1 MATGTTTPTIPSVGN
16 YVSAGA
22 GAASD
27 APTTPTPAAT
37 PSAVPGPN
45 AAGLNPAAST
55 VNANTLD
62 PAIANKPLPGDTTTA
77 IAANPGKPED
87 EKKLV
92 QELATALGVKA
103 SKGKPLEVAVV
114 NELAD
119 KYNVPISQKG
129 MTTSGTGTGQGSVG
143 QLRHNIASWFD
154 SAVGNAS
161 TAANS
166 AGAPRTAEPTQK
178 DLEAQYDAALKIKSP
193 KLREQAIAKVQK
205 ERDQELNPI
214 TPAAEDTTPVAGGGS
229 PATPKPVPDEN
240 TKALNQIVQQVATK
254 VGAQNAG
261 PNALADIAKA
271 ENLPTTQGAAPAQPA
286 TQQTAGDAYQAFV
299 KNLND
304 PKTATKFAET
314 QVPALEAAGLLDKN
328 AAGTKQT
335 NGTTFTNTQ
344 IATAYQQVLQQQ
356 VTNNQSE
363 QDALTS
369 LAASATTA
377 NAPTSEMQAYV
388 QGVAQEFGV
397 GLTTQQVTQIANTYG
412 ANATT
417 ADDPSSVEDEIKD
430 AVVALYD
437 PTNPNNP
444 AGVADTMYTDIQQSA
459 LQYQIPISAA
469 QIGNMVKQ
477 SLQGATVESMYV
489 AADAAEAAATKQFQ
503 EQAQGLYP
511 ALASQIAA
519 GQTVQNLV
527 APYFNVAESIT
538 GVPASTMMADQQSGG
553 LSKWSAFLQGGN
565 NPSASTSTQPAAT
578 AGGAKAQ
585 QGPQMMTLDQW
596 KTYLMQNPQYGFQNT
611 QGAKDMAEQL
621 SSAMLNELGRVNTTS
636 SPSPI
641 SSQYNGQSDL
651 SANTAGG

>member
-1 MATGTTTPTIPSVGN
+1 VTIAPYSP
-16 YVSAGA
+16 AGST

-27 APTTPTPAAT
+27 APTTPALAAPTTPT
-37 PSAVPGPN
+37 PTGPN
-45 AAGLNPAAST
+45 AAGLNPTPSSVPAT
-55 VNANTLD
+55 NLD
-62 PAIANKPLPGDTTTA
+62 PAIASKPLPGDVS
-77 IAANPGKPED
+77 AATPAKEGTPLD
-87 EKKLV
+87 EKQLV
-92 QELATALGVKA
+92 QELASALNVKP
-103 SKGKPLEVAVV
+103 SKGQPLEVAVV

-119 KYNVPISQKG
+119 KYGVPITQKG
-129 MTTSGTGTGQGSVG
+129 MTTAGTGTGQGAVG
-143 QLRHNIASWFD
+143 QIRHNIASWFD
-154 SAVGNAS
+154 SAVSNAS
-161 TAANS
+161 NAAQS
-166 AGAPRTAEPTQK
+166 AEAPKTSGASEK
-178 DLEAQYDAALKIKSP
+178 DLQAQYDAALKIKSP
-193 KLREQAIAKVQK
+193 KLREQAIAKVKK

-214 TPAAEDTTPVAGGGS
+214 TPAANDTTPQNQGAS

-240 TKALNQIVQQVATK
+240 TKALNDIVKQVATK
-254 VGAQNAG
+254 MGVQGAG

-271 ENLPTTQGAAPAQPA
+271 EGQPTAQGAAPATPA
-286 TQQTAGDAYQAFV
+286 TQQTAGDAFQTFV
-299 KNLND
+299 KKLND
-304 PKTATKFAET
+304 PKTTSQFAAS
-314 QVPALEAAGLLDKN
+314 QVPALEAAGLLDRN
-328 AAGTKQT
+328 ATGGTKQP

-356 VTNNQSE
+356 VQNNQSE
-363 QDALTS
+363 QQALTA

-412 ANATT
+412 QNATT
-417 ADDPSSVEDEIKD
+417 ADDPASVEDEIKD

-444 AGVADTMYTDIQQSA
+444 AGVADTMFTDIQQSA

-503 EQAQGLYP
+503 EQAKGLYP
-511 ALASQIAA
+511 ALAPQIAA

-527 APYFNVAESIT
+527 APYFNVAEAIT
-538 GVPASTMMADQQSGG
+538 GVPASTMMADQQGGG

-565 NPSASTSTQPAAT
+565 NPAGATKTATAPGTSTTDSAAQ
-578 AGGAKAQ
+578 G
-585 QGPQMMTLDQW
+585 GPQMMTLDQW
-596 KTYLMQNPQYGFQNT
+596 KTYLMQTPSYGFQNT

-621 SSAMLNELGRVNTTS
+621 TSAILNEFGKVTTTT
-636 SPSPI
+636 SPSPVT
-641 SSQYNGQSDL
+641 SLYQGQSDL
-651 SANTAGG
+651 SANTSSTG